1 MGVDW
6 NSTSTVFSKLEM
18 DASGVESSH
27 ETTAPAD
34 TAALAC
40 ERLGGNG
47 AYLSRFLTHNN

>member
-27 ETTAPAD
+27 ETTALAD